1 MNAMWLSAIATFLLG
16 GTMWF
21 LDLSE
26 SANTFGTLPRYVG
39 TLLPVSFIAFDLG
52 RKYLPVRVSLYV
64 RVGLAVLNGIVLLSV
79 ITVNSID
86 ASASV
91 LLTAAMAAV
100 WGTVFLNI
108 LLLTI
113 LIGLGFGMARNYMR
127 VASGRYKGIG
137 STMVSLGGVSMLL
150 PLFAFPMY
158 ADWPLISLP
167 ALVVA
172 VAGKRL
178 LGDS

>member
-1 MNAMWLSAIATFLLG
+1 MNTMWISAIATFLLG

-21 LDLSE
+21 LDLSGA
-26 SANTFGTLPRYVG
+26 STFGTLPRYVG
-39 TLLPVSFIAFDLG
+39 GLLPVSFIAFDLG

-64 RVGLAVLNGIVLLSV
+64 RVGLAVLNSIVILSV

-86 ASASV
+86 ASAAV
-91 LLTAAMAAV
+91 LFTAVMAAL
-100 WGTVFLNI
+100 WGTVFLI
-108 LLLTI
+108 FSLLAI
-113 LIGLGFGMARNYMR
+113 LIGLGFGMARNYLR
-127 VASGRYKGIG
+127 VPSGRSKGIG
-137 STMVSLGGVSMLL
+137 SIMVSVGGATMLL
-150 PLFAFPMY
+150 PLFVFPLY

-172 VAGKRL
+172 IVGKRL